1 MRHDRSPFDRV
12 VQFSDGVVA
21 IAITLLVLP
30 LTEINAG
37 EYDGD
42 LGDLVSDNSDRL
54 LAFAISF
61 AVITLFWL
69 AHHRVFARLKAID
82 STITMIN
89 MVWLACIVF
98 LPFPTALMEEGS
110 SSSFVSFYIA
120 CLLVTSLVLKW
131 LSMVIERRPQLWAE
145 PSNAVTREGSVRGWL
160 ISAGFALAFLMSFLS
175 PALGLYSLLVLILV
189 DPIANVVSRRAERGE
204 PVTR

>member
-54 LAFAISF
+54 LAFGISF

-69 AHHRVFARLKAID
+69 AHHRVFIRLKAID

-89 MVWLACIVF
+89 MLWLACIVF
-98 LPFPTALMEEGS
+98 LPFPTALMEERS
-110 SSSFVSFYIA
+110 SASFVSFYIA

-131 LSMVIERRPQLWAE
+131 LSIVIERRPELWAE
-145 PSNAVTREGSVRGWL
+145 PSSAANREGAVRGWL
-160 ISAGFALAFLMSFLS
+160 ITAGFALALLMSFIS
-175 PALGLYSLLVLILV
+175 PDLGLYSLLALILV
-189 DPIANVVSRRAERGE
+189 DPIASLISRRTERGE
-204 PVTR
+204 AVAR